1 MQICEPRRPTPVP
14 ARAPLALEIG
24 LTVIEDLGIKL
35 YGKLPPVMSEVV
47 ANSWDADAKKV
58 EIRVPDGPVEKG
70 STITVS
76 DDGTGM
82 SYDDIAKRYLQIGR
96 KRRGEDGTDRSAGGR
111 RIMGRKGIGKL
122 SVFGAACTV
131 TVSTT
136 RGGRRTTFRMN
147 IDDILSSAK
156 ANNAYSPV
164 VIDDDVETG
173 DADGTVVSLTELR
186 RSSPVDPDSIRRGVA
201 RHFLVFG
208 RGFEVLVNGRPIGPT
223 DKVWNA
229 DIEREWDVGP
239 EPVSPKDH
247 PEWIV
252 TGKIVASKKPLDE
265 DDVGL
270 AIMARGKLV
279 QRPTTFGIK
288 SGGKHTYSYIAG
300 EITAEFLDE
309 EDDMVSTN
317 RQEIMWEDARGEAL
331 REWGAKRLKQVSSE
345 LAESRQKRRE
355 RAIRGDPEVKAWL
368 DGLRGPERQ
377 TADKIINIL
386 TSSRGLD
393 ERRRVEIIKYI
404 RNSFDQ
410 EAFREMIHDLR
421 EKPASATILSMF
433 ATWNLIEA
441 REILRIVQGR
451 MEAITRFADMVDR
464 GVKEVPDMHQYFKK
478 WPWIIDPTWTQ
489 WRDEARYSQ
498 ILAEAYPEEGLGE
511 KDRQMDFLAIGVG
524 DTIHVVELKRPGHKV
539 DSGDMDRLFDYVTF
553 VEEKMGNARGG
564 YGVVAGYIVASGIRD
579 DRLTRAR
586 VREGASNR
594 RYVKTYDDLI
604 VAAKR
609 LHEDYEGKLTEFER
623 HERAAN
629 GARGA

>member
-1 MQICEPRRPTPVP
+1 MQIYESRRRMHM
-14 ARAPLALEIG
+14 AEHAPLALKIG
-24 LTVIEDLGIKL
+24 LPVIEDLGIKL
-35 YGKLPPVMSEVV
+35 YGKLPPVMSEIV

-58 EIRVPDGPVEKG
+58 EIRLPDGPIKKD

-82 SYDDIAKRYLQIGR
+82 SYDDIAERYLQIGR
-96 KRRGEDGTDRSAGGR
+96 KRRDEDGTDRSAGGR

-122 SVFGAACTV
+122 SAFGAACTV

-136 RGGRRTTFRMN
+136 RDGRRTTFRMN

-156 ANNAYSPV
+156 ASNSYSPV
-164 VIDDDVETG
+164 VIDDNVETG
-173 DADGTVVSLTELR
+173 DADGTVVSLTELKR
-186 RSSPVDPDSIRRGVA
+186 LSPVDPDSIRRGVA

-208 RGFEVLVNGRPIGPT
+208 KGFEVLVDGRPIGPT

-229 DIEREWDVGP
+229 DIEKEWVVEP
-239 EPVSPKDH
+239 EPVSPNEH
-247 PEWIV
+247 PEWIAS
-252 TGKIVASKKPLDE
+252 GRIVASRKPLDE

-270 AIMARGKLV
+270 AVMARGKLV

-309 EDDMVSTN
+309 EYDMISTN
-317 RQEIMWEDARGEAL
+317 RQEIMWEDARGVAL
-331 REWGAKRLKQVSSE
+331 REWGAKKLRQVSAE
-345 LAESRQKRRE
+345 LAEARQGRRE
-355 RAIRGDPEVKAWL
+355 REIRGDPEVKAWL

-377 TADKIINIL
+377 TADKIIKIL
-386 TSSRGLD
+386 TSNRGLD

-410 EAFREMIHDLR
+410 EAFKEMIDDLR

-441 REILRIVQGR
+441 REILRIVKGR
-451 MEAITRFADMVDR
+451 MVAITTFAGMVDR
-464 GVKEVPDMHQYFKK
+464 GAREVPDMHQYFKK
-478 WPWIIDPTWTQ
+478 WPWIIDPAWTQ
-489 WRDEARYSQ
+489 WRDEVRYSKV
-498 ILAEAYPEEGLGE
+498 LAEAYPREGLDG

-524 DTIHVVELKRPGHKV
+524 DTIHVVEIKRPGHRV
-539 DSGDMDRLFDYVTF
+539 DSGDMDQLLDYVSF
-553 VEEKMGNARGG
+553 VEERLGNAPGG
-564 YGVVAGYIVASGIRD
+564 YKVVAGYIVASGIRD
-579 DRLTRAR
+579 DRLTRVR
-586 VREGASNR
+586 VKEAAINR
-594 RYVKTYDDLI
+594 RYVRTYEDLI

-609 LHEDYEGKLTEFER
+609 LHEDYEAKLREFER
-623 HERAAN
+623 HER
-629 GARGA
+629 GAP